1 MLVQFRC
8 CLKFTPFPVFERN
21 YPFYPCLVVGVK
33 RVYGLCFAKHL
44 RSVLDYWQFEN
55 LHSLSFAIAKQLL
68 ISIFSLGRRSVRY
81 CSLQPCQNPLCR
93 QSAFQIRPKVCESQ
107 AFSIYFQACNDIPK
121 PKYLPLWDNT
131 QPFTFSFQV
140 SSDTSQNIYPRT
152 STPKVAKKN
161 EVFPQ
166 SRNCKN
172 MLKKNTRLTLNMV

>member
-1 MLVQFRC
+1 MRKSRVANVKHIVLNTTSLEVNRKTIFR
-8 CLKFTPFPVFERN
+8 T
-21 YPFYPCLVVGVK
+21 CLVVGVK
-33 RVYGLCFAKHL
+33 RVCVFCFAKAL
-44 RSVLDYWQFEN
+44 RTVLDYWQFEN

-131 QPFTFSFQV
+131 
-140 SSDTSQNIYPRT
+140 
-152 STPKVAKKN
+152 
-161 EVFPQ
+161 
-166 SRNCKN
+166 
-172 MLKKNTRLTLNMV
+172 